1 MIARRVHSK
10 HAIIGGGRPFALW
23 WSLSMCVAFG
33 LGSIYSRLLSE
44 DQLTSPP
51 NWDHSRYQN
60 CHGGTITKELPR
72 KLLNLPDTV
81 KYIYIN
87 IGTSWDPWPGCGTKG
102 LANEIK
108 SGHNNADGGLPYDPE
123 EFCIYVEPLMRV
135 NTALYER
142 GVITNSSISIH
153 TAIGPTNGLMPFY
166 EYAGVSGVASSL
178 SVVADEIVEREVKN
192 GSRGPFSSGARGQ
205 AFTTVVTLKEL
216 LDIIP
221 DHIRIL
227 QMKTD
232 MQGFDVTAIQSAGED
247 IKRIDEIFH
256 ECYGDGELVEYEGA
270 PIPNTYQAA
279 KALLEPFGFES
290 GKSKK
295 HDCNWRRRGVSRL
308 SGKRYIGN
316 F

>member
-1 MIARRVHSK
+1 MV
-10 HAIIGGGRPFALW
+10 
-23 WSLSMCVAFG
+23 MAFG
-33 LGSIYSRLLSE
+33 LGSFYSHFLFEDPRLL
-44 DQLTSPP
+44 LP
-51 NWDHSRYQN
+51 
-60 CHGGTITKELPR
+60 GTIQHIETAIAAPSSKKQPR
-72 KLLNLPDTV
+72 QLLNLPDTV
-81 KYIYIN
+81 KYVYIN
-87 IGTSWDPWPGCGTKG
+87 IGTSWDPWPGCGMKG
-102 LANEIK
+102 SPNEIK

-142 GVITNSSISIH
+142 GVVTNSSILIH

-178 SVVADEIVEREVKN
+178 SVIADEIVEKEVKN
-192 GSRGPFSSGARGQ
+192 GSRGPFTAGARGQ
-205 AFTTVVTLKEL
+205 TFTTVVTLKDL
-216 LDIIP
+216 LDIVP
-221 DHIRIL
+221 DHVRIL
-227 QMKTD
+227 EMKTD

-256 ECYGDGELVEYEGA
+256 ECYGDGEVIEYQGA

-290 GKSKK
+290 GKAKK
-295 HDCNWRRRGVSRL
+295 HDCNWRRKGVSRL
-308 SGKRYIGN
+308 PGRRYIGN